1 MEITKNE
8 KETKEFAKKIAEKV
22 RKGGVVCLFGDLGT
36 GKTTF
41 TKGFAQALGIDTFS
55 IKSPTYTYIR
65 DYKLG
70 KNNLYHIDLYRLE
83 TIDELLL
90 QEMEEFL
97 INKNNI
103 MIIEWADR
111 LKDHLPK
118 DRIDICLEYL
128 DENSRKITVFDP
140 NEQS

>member
-1 MEITKNE
+1 
-8 KETKEFAKKIAEKV
+8 
-22 RKGGVVCLFGDLGT
+22 
-36 GKTTF
+36 
-41 TKGFAQALGIDTFS
+41 
-55 IKSPTYTYIR
+55 
-65 DYKLG
+65 
-70 KNNLYHIDLYRLE
+70 
-83 TIDELLL
+83 
-90 QEMEEFL
+90 MEEFL